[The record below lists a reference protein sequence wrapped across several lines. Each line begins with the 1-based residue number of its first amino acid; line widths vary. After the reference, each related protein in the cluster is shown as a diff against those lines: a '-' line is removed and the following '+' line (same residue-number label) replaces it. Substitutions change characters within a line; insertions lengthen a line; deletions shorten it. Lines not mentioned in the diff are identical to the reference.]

1 MTLFSPKPKMNSSMR
16 PCASSRATRIGLAGL
31 DLLPD
36 LAGALYVPDFAA
48 LLVADLHL
56 EKASSLARRGAHLPP
71 YDTRATLEYLSFSL
85 AAARPRRL
93 IFLGDSF
100 HDEEAPS
107 RIDPSDVAE
116 LARLTRGIEVIWLA
130 GNHDPSPPTAL
141 GGHHA
146 QEIVL
151 GPITL
156 RHIPGRLAGDD
167 IEIAGHLHPSA
178 SLAQRGHSLR
188 RKCFVGHERRLV
200 MPAYGSFTGSL
211 SVSAAPFQ
219 AIFPEG
225 DFHVWMIGGKAIHR
239 FPFARIR

>member
-1 MTLFSPKPKMNSSMR
+1 MR
-16 PCASSRATRIGLAGL
+16 PCALSRAASIRLAGL

-36 LAGALYVPDFAA
+36 LAGALYVPEFDA

-56 EKASSLARRGAHLPP
+56 EKASSLARRGVHLPP

-85 AAARPRRL
+85 AAARPKRL
-93 IFLGDSF
+93 ILLGDSF
-100 HDEEAPS
+100 HDEAAHQ
-107 RIDPSDVAE
+107 RIDPSDIAE
-116 LARLTRGIEVIWLA
+116 LARLTRGIDIIWLA
-130 GNHDPSPPTAL
+130 GNHDPLPPRTL

-146 QEIVL
+146 DEIAL

-156 RHIPGRLAGDD
+156 RHIPGALAGDD

-178 SLAQRGHSLR
+178 SLAQRGRALR

-219 AIFPEG
+219 AIFPDG

-239 FPFARIR
+239 FPAGRIR

>member
-1 MTLFSPKPKMNSSMR
+1 M
-16 PCASSRATRIGLAGL
+16 SRAASIRLAGL
-31 DLLPD
+31 ELLPD
-36 LAGALYVPDFAA
+36 LAGALYVPEFDA

-56 EKASSLARRGAHLPP
+56 EKASSLARRGVHLPP

-85 AAARPRRL
+85 AAARPKRL
-93 IFLGDSF
+93 ILLGDSF
-100 HDEEAPS
+100 HDEEAHR
-107 RIDPSDVAE
+107 RIDPSDIAE
-116 LARLTRGIEVIWLA
+116 LARLTRGIDIIWLA
-130 GNHDPSPPTAL
+130 GNHDPLPPKTL

-146 QEIVL
+146 DEIAL

-156 RHIPGRLAGDD
+156 RHIPGALAGED

-178 SLAQRGHSLR
+178 SLAQRGRALR

-219 AIFPEG
+219 AIFPDG

-239 FPFARIR
+239 FPAGRIR

>member
-1 MTLFSPKPKMNSSMR
+1 MR
-16 PCASSRATRIGLAGL
+16 PCALSRAASIRLGGL

-36 LAGALYVPDFAA
+36 LAGALYIPEFDA

-56 EKASSLARRGAHLPP
+56 EKASSLARRGVHLPP

-85 AAARPRRL
+85 GAARPKRL
-93 IFLGDSF
+93 ILLGDSF
-100 HDEEAPS
+100 HDEEAHQ
-107 RIDPSDVAE
+107 RIDATDVAE
-116 LARLTRGIEVIWLA
+116 LARLTRGIDIIWLA
-130 GNHDPSPPTAL
+130 GNHDPSPPKAL

-146 QEIVL
+146 DEIIL

-156 RHIPGRLAGDD
+156 RHIPGTLSHED
-167 IEIAGHLHPSA
+167 IEIAGHLHPAA
-178 SLAQRGHSLR
+178 SLAQRGRSLR

-200 MPAYGSFTGSL
+200 MPAYGSFTGGL

-219 AIFPEG
+219 AIFPDG

-239 FPFARIR
+239 FPAGRIR

>member
-1 MTLFSPKPKMNSSMR
+1 L
-16 PCASSRATRIGLAGL
+16 SRASRIGLVGL

-56 EKASSLARRGAHLPP
+56 EKASSLARRGVHLPP
-71 YDTRATLEYLSFSL
+71 YDTRATLELLSFSL
-85 AAARPRRL
+85 AASRPKRL

-100 HDEEAPS
+100 HDDEGHL
-107 RIDPSDVAE
+107 RIDPTDVAE
-116 LARLTRGIEVIWLA
+116 LGRLTRGIDLIWLA
-130 GNHDPSPPTAL
+130 GNHDPSPPASL

-146 QEIVL
+146 AEIAL

-156 RHIPGRLAGDD
+156 RHIPGSLSGDD
-167 IEIAGHLHPSA
+167 IEVAGHLHPSA
-178 SLAQRGHSLR
+178 SLAQRGRSLR

-200 MPAYGSFTGSL
+200 MPAYGSFTGGL

-219 AIFPEG
+219 AIFPDG
-225 DFHVWMIGGKAIHR
+225 AFHVWMIGGKAIHC
-239 FPFARIR
+239 FPATRIR